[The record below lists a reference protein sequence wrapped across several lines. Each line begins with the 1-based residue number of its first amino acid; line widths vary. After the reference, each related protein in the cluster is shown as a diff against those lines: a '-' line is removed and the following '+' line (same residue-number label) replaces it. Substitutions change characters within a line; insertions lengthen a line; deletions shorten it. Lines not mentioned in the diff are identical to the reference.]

1 MTKRIMWPAGI
12 ALILFFAAAASW
24 AQEGSTDLEALFD
37 EEIVAEESSPGQADS
52 KTGSHPLGGL
62 LKTEAVRIGGS
73 ISGTVDVSGTWD
85 KPWTAGFDLFA
96 PDSQNLSPALKGFLF
111 FDARPDEAF
120 RVHGSVKTDWP
131 FSGTYSVLSSASLA
145 GSTLSTSN
153 TKISVPDVRIF
164 ELFSDFQLGDRVYF
178 RFGKATVKWGVGYFF
193 SPADIIN
200 LEQID
205 INDPTAQRE
214 GPLQFRVLVPFG
226 QSQNTASFYTI
237 FDASNQDFS
246 TTALAGKAEFVLGR
260 YELGLGAYYRSD
272 TAERAALTLTGPLGA
287 FDMFAEGVVSRGSP
301 KTFYSFLTIDPYYS
315 ASKPADHRNTIY
327 LSGTA
332 GFIYNDQDS
341 NITVVGQYYYNGEG
355 YSESERSSAIT
366 TLNALLALPLLDS
379 QKHRLNA
386 LGKAFAYGSGM
397 HYAAANL
404 SYSEIGG
411 SRLSA
416 SILGLANLS
425 DFSGLVQPSLSW
437 KIADRLKLT
446 GSALF
451 FYGGPET
458 EYGVLRPDNPVTLSL
473 SLSAGTGNF

>member
-1 MTKRIMWPAGI
+1 MAKRLVSAIGI
-12 ALILFFAAAASW
+12 ILFLFLAAAAPW
-24 AQEGSTDLEALFD
+24 AQEAGSDLEALFG
-37 EEIVAEESSPGQADS
+37 EEIVAEESSSGQA
-52 KTGSHPLGGL
+52 GMGAGANPLGGL

-73 ISGTVDVSGTWD
+73 ISGTVDISGTWD
-85 KPWTAGFDLFA
+85 RPWTAGFDLFA
-96 PDSQNLSPALKGFLF
+96 PDSQKLSPALKGFLF
-111 FDARPDEAF
+111 FDARPDEEF
-120 RVHGSVKTDWP
+120 RVHGSFKTSWP
-131 FSGTYSVLSSASLA
+131 FESTYKVL
-145 GSTLSTSN
+145 TTTTTSTSI
-153 TKISVPDVRIF
+153 TVPYMRIF
-164 ELFSDFQLGDRVYF
+164 ELFSDFQLGDRIYF

-200 LEQID
+200 LEQI
-205 INDPTAQRE
+205 NLFDPTAQRE
-214 GPLQFRVLVPFG
+214 GPLHFRVLMPFG
-226 QSQNTASFYTI
+226 PSQNTASLYAV
-237 FDASNQDFS
+237 FDTENPDFS

-260 YELGLGAYYRSD
+260 YEIGLGAYYRND
-272 TAERAALTLTGPLGA
+272 TAERAALTLTGPLGS
-287 FDMFAEGVVSRGSP
+287 FDIFAEGVVSRGSP
-301 KTFYSFLTIDPYYS
+301 KTFYSFSTVAPYYS
-315 ASKPADHRNTIY
+315 ASEPADHRDSIY
-327 LSGTA
+327 FSGTA
-332 GFIYNDQDS
+332 GFIYNDQDN
-341 NITVVGQYYYNGEG
+341 NITVIGQYYYNGEG

-366 TLNALLALPLLDS
+366 TLNTLLALPLPDS
-379 QKHRLNA
+379 TKTGLKS
-386 LGKAFAYGSGM
+386 LGKEYAYGSGM